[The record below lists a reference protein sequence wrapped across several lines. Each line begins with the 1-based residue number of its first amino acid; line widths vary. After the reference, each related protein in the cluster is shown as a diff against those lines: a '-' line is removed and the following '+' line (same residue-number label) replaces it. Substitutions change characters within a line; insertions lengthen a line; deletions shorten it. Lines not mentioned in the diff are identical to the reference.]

1 MECALQTQS
10 QMFVAATVL
19 LLLPPVTSRRITD
32 AKGLRWPRHS
42 QIAAVPYLDATIRGG
57 GWQSGDRS
65 AGSRLEESGFHSSIA
80 IRDAWETGT
89 APPPRSQSVGRK
101 VPCDGCEAP
110 ASGFRKPRHSPV
122 FLPVCRHGGM
132 GGLRPWAALT
142 GEVRYRIDAFVGHC
156 PGRRVSQTVS
166 SH

>member
-42 QIAAVPYLDATIRGG
+42 QIAAVPFPDATIRGG

-65 AGSRLEESGFHSSIA
+65 AGPGLDESGFHMIS
-80 IRDAWETGT
+80 
-89 APPPRSQSVGRK
+89 
-101 VPCDGCEAP
+101 CD
-110 ASGFRKPRHSPV
+110 S
-122 FLPVCRHGGM
+122 
-132 GGLRPWAALT
+132 
-142 GEVRYRIDAFVGHC
+142 
-156 PGRRVSQTVS
+156 
-166 SH
+166 